1 MPTIQP
7 QPLTVPATW
16 NVTLDTWHSTFSA
29 HIAKNYRNPK
39 TSALIHQHIR
49 IFTLWYQAKFNQ
61 AFEPSLLTNYD
72 LHLFRAESLKSK
84 KAATW
89 NSRLWALEILCTWIG
104 DATLLDGIEA
114 QGQGRVSTKHRS
126 LTDDEYHRLIHAL
139 EQNPRRAVTQ
149 FEYTNAVRDWAAV
162 SLMLH
167 GLRVEETS
175 LLNVGDITL
184 NERSGDA
191 LVRNGKGSKERSVPI
206 NLFGRKALAS
216 FLALRPASASE
227 SSSPNAERASD
238 LGEVGEARRGSLF
251 SVSVRTL
258 QRNVE
263 ALGAQIGVPDLTCH
277 WLRYT
282 FAKRLERN
290 NTPIETIRDLLGHN
304 SIETTRRYLR
314 SSAEELQSAVEGVM

>member
-1 MPTIQP
+1 MQTIQT
-7 QPLTVPATW
+7 QPLTVPISHPCGVTW
-16 NVTLDTWHSTFSA
+16 NVAPETWHDQFAA
-29 HIAKNYRNPK
+29 HIACNYRNAK
-39 TSALIHQHIR
+39 TAALIHQHIR
-49 IFTLWYQAKFNQ
+49 VFALWYEAKFNQ

-72 LHLFRAESLKSK
+72 LHLFRLESLKSK

-104 DATLLDGIEA
+104 DATLLEGIEA

-175 LLNVGDITL
+175 MLNVGDITL

-216 FLALRPASASE
+216 FLTVRPDTDTNSF
-227 SSSPNAERASD
+227 
-238 LGEVGEARRGSLF
+238 F
-251 SVSVRTL
+251 SISVRTI

-290 NTPIETIRDLLGHN
+290 GTPIETIRDLLGHN

>member
-1 MPTIQP
+1 MQTIQT
-7 QPLTVPATW
+7 QPLTVSIASQPATW
-16 NVTLDTWHSTFSA
+16 QHEFSF
-29 HIAKNYRNPK
+29 HIACNYRNAK

-49 IFTLWYQAKFNQ
+49 VFALWYEAKFNQ

-104 DATLLDGIEA
+104 DVTLLDGIEA

-175 LLNVGDITL
+175 MLNVDDITL

-206 NLFGRKALAS
+206 NLFGRKAITS
-216 FLALRPASASE
+216 FLELRTASASD
-227 SSSPNAERASD
+227 N
-238 LGEVGEARRGSLF
+238 LF
-251 SVSVRTL
+251 GVSVRTI

-263 ALGAQIGVPDLTCH
+263 QLGAQIGVPDLTCH

>member
-7 QPLTVPATW
+7 QDLTVPATW

-139 EQNPRRAVTQ
+139 EQNTKRTVTQ

-175 LLNVGDITL
+175 LLNVGDITI

-206 NLFGRKALAS
+206 NLFGRKALAA
-216 FLALRPASASE
+216 FLALRPATDT
-227 SSSPNAERASD
+227 N
-238 LGEVGEARRGSLF
+238 SLF
-251 SVSVRTL
+251 SVSVRTI

-290 NTPIETIRDLLGHN
+290 GAPIETIRDLLGHN